1 MSTMSFADGTG
12 LLGMPIKMFD
22 GAVHGELIHF
32 PRKTIISL
40 GDWDE
45 SATTP
50 AEVVAPTVPMCLDR
64 FISDKPVVFGFH
76 WLGMGVH
83 GYSHPKKLPEWSS
96 KM

>member
-64 FISDKPVVFGFH
+64 FISDKPVVPESACEGFF
-76 WLGMGVH
+76 V
-83 GYSHPKKLPEWSS
+83 KKQPLY
-96 KM
+96 